1 MSAKRCNLSW
11 QTQWCWNDRN
21 CCSHLKCFK
30 MLWNALSRQSGVA
43 SSPRFLWI
51 KNVFEQRNWRTLRKT
66 FVFVISCLIPKK
78 SLNFMPTICRQ
89 NKKSAKAH
97 VWGTFY
103 PHEGQCAPKCPP
115 MAIYQERG
123 RKKRMRK
130 DGFWPW
136 VGNGRLRGAGLAWIA
151 AIWQLRPA
159 QRYWLSVCTEGGI
172 LPNSFRFVFDPY
184 ILKF

>member
-78 SLNFMPTICRQ
+78 SLNCTSGQQYVAKIKYPPRLMFRVHSTHMKANVHLNVHPWLSI
-89 NKKSAKAH
+89 KKGAEKKEWEKMGSDHGWAM
-97 VWGTFY
+97 GDL
-103 PHEGQCAPKCPP
+103 EGQ
-115 MAIYQERG
+115 G
-123 RKKRMRK
+123 
-130 DGFWPW
+130 WP
-136 VGNGRLRGAGLAWIA
+136 
-151 AIWQLRPA
+151 
-159 QRYWLSVCTEGGI
+159 E
-172 LPNSFRFVFDPY
+172 
-184 ILKF
+184 

>member
-1 MSAKRCNLSW
+1 
-11 QTQWCWNDRN
+11 
-21 CCSHLKCFK
+21 

-78 SLNFMPTICRQ
+78 SLNCTSGQQYVAKIKYPPRLMFRVHSTHMKANVHLNVHPWLSI
-89 NKKSAKAH
+89 KKGA
-97 VWGTFY
+97 
-103 PHEGQCAPKCPP
+103 E
-115 MAIYQERG
+115 
-123 RKKRMRK
+123 KRMRK

-172 LPNSFRFVFDPY
+172 LPNSSRFVFEPY
-184 ILKF
+184 FLKF